1 MKNVDEHTLNSLKK
15 RFVSD
20 YNIPIIIFE
29 EYDFNYF
36 LDLYENQFGS
46 RTKWNELISTINDKF
61 DSNPHLFLEE
71 YARVRN
77 VMIESIETNDY
88 YKIFNDNMNILSQY
102 DLPKLNYPSSN
113 VYKETN
119 DGRYF
124 LSIDLKKANFSALM
138 YHDSRMFGEEIPITY
153 EEWVSKFTDLDY
165 IKESKYTRQVIFGKL
180 NPKRQIKIENYM
192 IYQVLKSHQELFE
205 SLNIETDVVS
215 FCTDEV
221 VFDVTNSIDY
231 VINNMYAIK
240 HLQKYFKD
248 DILIPIDIEVY
259 HLHLQKFET
268 YKGANIP
275 VYMKT
280 SVELKD
286 RGKFNSVSYDLFSV
300 PSFYYAQVHKLIHG
314 SPINETDMKF
324 YMEGQIA
331 RFYHPLIYINSI
343 LK

>member
-29 EYDFNYF
+29 EDDFNYF
-36 LDLYENQFGS
+36 LDLYENQIGS

-88 YKIFNDNMNILSQY
+88 YKNFIDSTNNLSQY

-138 YHDSRMFGEEIPITY
+138 YHDSRMFGEEMPITY
-153 EEWVSKFTDLDY
+153 EKWVSKFTDLDY
-165 IKESKYTRQVIFGKL
+165 VKNSKYTRQVIFGKL

-192 IYQVLKSHQELFE
+192 IYQVLISYQELFK

-215 FCTDEV
+215 FYTDEV
-221 VFDVTNSIDY
+221 VFDVTNSIEY
-231 VINNMYAIK
+231 VVNNMYAIK
-240 HLQKYFKD
+240 HLQNYFKD
-248 DILIPIDIEVY
+248 EISIPIDIEVY
-259 HLHLQKFET
+259 NLNLQIFKT
-268 YKGANIP
+268 YKDAKIP

-280 SVELKD
+280 SVELKNK
-286 RGKFNSVSYDLFSV
+286 GEFNAVSYDLFSV
-300 PSFYYAQVHKLIHG
+300 PSFYYAQVYKLIHG
-314 SPINETDMKF
+314 LPVNETDMKF

-331 RFYHPLIYINSI
+331 RFYYPLIYINSI